1 MKTIYLIAAL
11 FLFASCGAFSPFYDG
26 HLIHVKNKP
35 VKKTSTA
42 LQPSEE
48 KEEVPQEVAHALS
61 EKIDFVQADTLSVA
75 VESLIDQKE
84 EVKVEHTQRTSSISK
99 AIQAEEDPEDEEK
112 LRIAKKAERYARK
125 AVIFGGLSYIPLVG
139 WVFMI
144 LGWIFLFIAASYR
157 YITPGGKKRMVAAI
171 ILLSINTAL
180 VIAITV
186 LMLILFLL

>member
-1 MKTIYLIAAL
+1 MKTIYLFAAL

-26 HLIHVKNKP
+26 HLIHVKSKP

-48 KEEVPQEVAHALS
+48 KEEVPQEVAHAPA
-61 EKIDFVQADTLSVA
+61 EKIELVQADTVS

-84 EVKVEHTQRTSSISK
+84 EVKVEHTQMASSISK
-99 AIQAEEDPEDEEK
+99 AVQAEEDPEDEEK

-144 LGWIFLFIAASYR
+144 LGWIFLFISASYR

-180 VIAITV
+180 VIAITI
-186 LMLILFLL
+186 LMLILFVL